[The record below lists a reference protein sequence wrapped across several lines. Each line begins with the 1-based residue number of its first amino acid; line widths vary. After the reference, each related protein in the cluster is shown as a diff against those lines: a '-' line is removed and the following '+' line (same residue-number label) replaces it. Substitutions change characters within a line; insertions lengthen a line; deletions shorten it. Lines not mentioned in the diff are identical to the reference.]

1 MCGGEGRNVG
11 SSDVEKWGGGAREV
25 REGEGQEIKEKE
37 KMERRRRGEE

>member
-11 SSDVEKWGGGAREV
+11 SSDVDEECVGGV
-25 REGEGQEIKEKE
+25 KEGEGQEIKEKE

>member
-1 MCGGEGRNVG
+1 MEGRGGMWGAVTWR
-11 SSDVEKWGGGAREV
+11 SGGGAREV